1 MMEAGLR
8 QDGFDEVEIEVERSE
23 EGITEVD
30 VAYLERR
37 VLAINV
43 KAMEQRSKTLL
54 SPSDH

>member
-8 QDGFDEVEIEVERSE
+8 QDGFDEVEIEVERRE